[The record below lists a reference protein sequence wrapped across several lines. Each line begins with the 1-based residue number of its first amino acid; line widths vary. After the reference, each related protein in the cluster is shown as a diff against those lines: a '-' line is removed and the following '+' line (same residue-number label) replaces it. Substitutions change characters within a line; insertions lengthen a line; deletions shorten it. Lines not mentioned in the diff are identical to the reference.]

1 MLFFGPNNVPY
12 GCCLNN
18 SDYMLFCAQK
28 EKLFMKRYTH
38 LDKVKVEIFC
48 LDNPI
53 DNIDEGEFNMCVFYF
68 FEQMVKYYEENN
80 ELYKEIL
87 KSQKEK

>member
-1 MLFFGPNNVPY
+1 MWFDSTVKNF
-12 GCCLNN
+12 
-18 SDYMLFCAQK
+18 QK
-28 EKLFMKRYTH
+28 YQRGRKRKAVMKRYTH

-80 ELYKEIL
+80 ELYKDIL
-87 KSQKEK
+87 KSQKAK